1 MYDIYADGVC
11 IHSDTYLNPEY
22 RALGPRLTLED
33 GAAGSL
39 TFKLG
44 PNNPGYDSL
53 KRLSSEVIVYKE
65 GVEIW
70 SGRVINERQDFWKN
84 REITVEGELAY
95 LNDTTQ
101 PPAEYHQMTVRGF
114 LERLLQIHN
123 AKVDEEW
130 KKFYIGSVTLTDPN
144 DSLYHFTNWESTLQ
158 CINEKM
164 VDKLGGHLRIRKVNG
179 KRYLDYLQ
187 EYPNSTTQTVE
198 FGQNLLDYTKT
209 WDLTQL
215 VTVVLPLGEALE
227 ESPIEQLTAYTT
239 VESVNNGS
247 PYVES
252 SSAIGTYGWIE
263 AVVHWDDV
271 SEPSNLLRKARQYL
285 QEVQFEE
292 MVLEVTIVDLH
303 YLNPA
308 IDTIDMLDQ
317 VQCISHPHGL
327 NAIFPVTKMDIPLNK
342 PEETIYTLNSKHKL
356 SLSGTVRS
364 TNSDVMERLNR
375 IPPASAVLKQA
386 RDRATALINTA
397 TTGYITIVHN
407 EYGAEELIISEVK
420 DYTKAQRMWVW
431 NVNGLGY
438 TKDGRKSF
446 EVAITMDG
454 AIVANFITTGVM
466 SADRIRG
473 GMLESYNKNVQFDLQ
488 NGIFTMKSGSI
499 SLGGYT
505 DRYGN
510 QYYNFSLTDDG
521 VMTMKSGSITLGPGS
536 VPSKSY
542 TNDNGVFYADDTGYV
557 YANYG
562 EFEDLKLTNV
572 RAENIYLTG
581 NVYFARS
588 NKQDVYFYISH
599 GTVDGDGYGI
609 VFNKPNGNPAKVKVG
624 ALYTN
629 RIVCDG
635 GTVIDASD
643 GKIKTGKIV
652 ADDMVVD
659 GTNVKNKFD
668 AISDRFE
675 SIKDWVRENFRKK

>member
-1 MYDIYADGVC
+1 MYEIYADGVC
-11 IHSDTYLNPEY
+11 IHSDTFLNPEY
-22 RALGPRLTLED
+22 RALDPKLTLED
-33 GAAGSL
+33 SCAGSL

-44 PNNPGYDSL
+44 PNNPAYDTL
-53 KRLSSEVIVYKE
+53 QRLSSEVIVYKE

-70 SGRVINERQDFWKN
+70 SGRVINERQDFFKN
-84 REITVEGELAY
+84 REITCEGELAY

-123 AKVDEEW
+123 AKVNEEW
-130 KKFYIGSVTLTDPN
+130 KKFYIGSVSVTDPN

-198 FGQNLLDYTKT
+198 FGQNLLDYTKS
-209 WDLTQL
+209 WDLTEL
-215 VTVVLPLGEALE
+215 VTVVMPLGEALE

-252 SSAIGTYGWIE
+252 ASAIATYGWIE

-271 SEPSNLLRKARQYL
+271 SEPANLLRKARTYL

-292 MVLEVTIVDLH
+292 MSLEVTIMDLH
-303 YLNPA
+303 YLNPE
-308 IDTIDMLDQ
+308 IDTIDMLDN

-342 PEETIYTLNSKHKL
+342 PEETVYTLNSKHKL

-364 TNSDVMERLNR
+364 TNSDVMDRLNR

-420 DYTKAQRMWVW
+420 DYTVAKRMWVW

-438 TKDGRKSF
+438 TKDGRKSY

-454 AIVANFITTGVM
+454 AIVANFITTGTM

-488 NGIFTMKSGSI
+488 NGIFTMKKGSI
-499 SLGGYT
+499 TLGDGAFSVT
-505 DRYGN
+505 D
-510 QYYNFSLTDDG
+510 QG
-521 VMTMKSGSITLGPGS
+521 VLTMKKGSITLGPGS
-536 VPSKSY
+536 FPGRDYSNS
-542 TNDNGVFYADDTGYV
+542 NGVFYADDNGYV

-588 NKQDVYFYISH
+588 SKTDVYFYISH
-599 GTVDGDGYGI
+599 GYVDGDGYGI
-609 VFNKPNGNPAKVKVG
+609 IFNKPNGNAAKVKVG

-643 GKIKTGKIV
+643 GKISTGKIV

-659 GTNVKNKFD
+659 GTDVKTKFKQ
-668 AISDRFE
+668 ISERFE
-675 SIKDWVRENFRKK
+675 SVKNWVRENFKQK